1 MGRQSNNNI
10 INTCSEFAD
19 KSNGKKSVGMVFFSK
34 TGPTFLQLIN
44 SDSGLC
50 MESLGI

>member
-34 TGPTFLQLIN
+34 TGPIN